1 MTRPRSSSA
10 SDCGGGAV
18 GPLEDVVH
26 RGAHLEP
33 ARPVRWTSVTRSPLA
48 ALNSHCSGAR
58 SAAAARGSFEPGD
71 GCGSLATSSDCTTI
85 RAGSPT
91 ASTSH
96 WIAATA
102 RCVERDQPHRPHA
115 HLLAGG

>member
-1 MTRPRSSSA
+1 MTRSS
-10 SDCGGGAV
+10 
-18 GPLEDVVH
+18 
-26 RGAHLEP
+26 
-33 ARPVRWTSVTRSPLA
+33 LA
-48 ALNSHCSGAR
+48 ALNSHSSGAR

-85 RAGSPT
+85 RAGAPT

-102 RCVERDQPHRPHA
+102 RCVSDTSRTDRTRTSWPAGERQCASRVSVPARMSSTRSWESSSP
-115 HLLAGG
+115 